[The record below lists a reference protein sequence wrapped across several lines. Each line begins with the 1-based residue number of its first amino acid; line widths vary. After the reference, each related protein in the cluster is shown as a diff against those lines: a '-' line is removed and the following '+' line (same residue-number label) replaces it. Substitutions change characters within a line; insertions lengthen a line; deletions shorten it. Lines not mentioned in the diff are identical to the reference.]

1 MNNGSYRDFHPLGK
15 VVMFFIL
22 CLAGLVLF
30 SLLSLGLVVLLG
42 EEIDSLLSLRI
53 QTLGGQI
60 GAFLIPALVFV
71 KLYGLSS
78 VKGLLMNPPKTS
90 HVLATLVLATVAMA
104 FIGYLGELNVK
115 ALEGKGGIIEFF
127 RELEDQAADTIE
139 IMLNMET
146 IPALLINVFLIAV
159 VPAVCEELAFR
170 GVLQSQLAQAF
181 QNTHLAIWISAF
193 IFSAIH
199 FQFFGFLPRLVLG
212 AIFGYLMVYS
222 GSIWPA
228 ITAHF
233 INNALGVLGYYL
245 AQNTDLLTQEQ
256 VESGEV
262 EWYLALASLI
272 LVLAIVAYIR
282 RSSNWPGIEPHYLS
296 VERAQPS

>member
-78 VKGLLMNPPKTS
+78 VKGFLMNPPKTS

-272 LVLAIVAYIR
+272 LVLAIVAYIK